1 MPDGGSPSILLQR
14 AEIIYHLADLL
25 TDQREEILQ
34 ANKKDL
40 EEAEHKGKA
49 GGVCVGYVVRTISH
63 QAKWV
68 MLEMSEAAIYYFN
81 KD

>member
-1 MPDGGSPSILLQR
+1 MADVSLFLLQR

-40 EEAEHKGKA
+40 EEAENKGT
-49 GGVCVGYVVRTISH
+49 VERV
-63 QAKWV
+63 Q
-68 MLEMSEAAIYYFN
+68 EACLWNRNDFSQG
-81 KD
+81 

>member
-1 MPDGGSPSILLQR
+1 MRMQRLESRLDSHRCPHGLQQFLPLKYTFLQR

-40 EEAEHKGKA
+40 EEAENKGNI
-49 GGVCVGYVVRTISH
+49 GRVRI
-63 QAKWV
+63 
-68 MLEMSEAAIYYFN
+68 F
-81 KD
+81 

>member
-1 MPDGGSPSILLQR
+1 MFHVCLQR

-40 EEAEHKGKA
+40 EEAENKGS
-49 GGVCVGYVVRTISH
+49 VGNIRTL
-63 QAKWV
+63 KYTV
-68 MLEMSEAAIYYFN
+68 LMNVL
-81 KD
+81 